1 MEKCINCKHL
11 VAVDICYFCRINGQ
25 NVNFPRLMG
34 GSKKCEC
41 YEKIIKNKSKFNY
54 PIKKD
59 KSE

>member
-11 VAVDICYFCRINGQ
+11 MAIDICYFCRINGQ

-41 YEKIIKNKSKFNY
+41 YSKIEKQRRKFEYPKKENK
-54 PIKKD
+54 
-59 KSE
+59 